1 MRINTALILCAGFG
15 KRLNPIT
22 LNTPKPLLEIKDVS
36 TLERCI
42 NLIEK
47 LGIQKIL
54 INTFYL
60 KDQFSVFL
68 DSKNFNIDI
77 KIIEDGEHILDTGGG
92 IQNMIKDSNEKD
104 FIIFNPDTIW
114 SKNYKEEILKME
126 KIYFSEKLENILLL
140 ANKKL
145 SFDKKLKGDFNLKN
159 NLINKDAE
167 KEFIYIGCQIIN
179 KKLFIK
185 ESRIVAG
192 VKFYSENKDLIMQ
205 VAEIYNVDPFI
216 ILSIAGIESNYGKHY
231 KGFTVFNS
239 LYTQIHEMPK
249 RAKWASKEL
258 ASYLEY
264 CFKDNVD
271 PQSIEG
277 SYAGAF
283 GFGQFIPSS
292 FNRYSVDFDN
302 DGVRRPHDWPDVVGS
317 IAHYLIKN
325 GYIPGSSNYSKGG
338 DIWKSVWAYNHS
350 DNYVMAVLGLTEKI
364 RDRSSY
370 LYSNVENRLNY
381 VIENFDPLDNK
392 SVSDLQKALNANGYN
407 LEIDGRLGGKTLDAL
422 REAQSK
428 RN

>member
-36 TLERCI
+36 MLERCI

-68 DSKNFNIDI
+68 NSKNFNIDI

-114 SKNYKEEILKME
+114 SNDYKDEILKM
-126 KIYFSEKLENILLL
+126 KKMYFSEKLENILLL

-159 NLINKDAE
+159 NLINKGAE

-185 ESRIVAG
+185 EKIENYSILEISNNLLDQKKLFG
-192 VKFYSENKDLIMQ
+192 YESQKDFYHLTDLDIFKKLKDL
-205 VAEIYNVDPFI
+205 
-216 ILSIAGIESNYGKHY
+216 
-231 KGFTVFNS
+231 
-239 LYTQIHEMPK
+239 
-249 RAKWASKEL
+249 
-258 ASYLEY
+258 
-264 CFKDNVD
+264 
-271 PQSIEG
+271 
-277 SYAGAF
+277 
-283 GFGQFIPSS
+283 
-292 FNRYSVDFDN
+292 
-302 DGVRRPHDWPDVVGS
+302 
-317 IAHYLIKN
+317 
-325 GYIPGSSNYSKGG
+325 
-338 DIWKSVWAYNHS
+338 
-350 DNYVMAVLGLTEKI
+350 
-364 RDRSSY
+364 
-370 LYSNVENRLNY
+370 
-381 VIENFDPLDNK
+381 
-392 SVSDLQKALNANGYN
+392 
-407 LEIDGRLGGKTLDAL
+407 
-422 REAQSK
+422 
-428 RN
+428 

>member
-36 TLERCI
+36 MLKRCI

-68 DSKNFNIDI
+68 NNKNFNIDI

-114 SKNYKEEILKME
+114 SNDYKDEILKME
-126 KIYFSEKLENILLL
+126 KMYFSEKLENILLL

-159 NLINKDAE
+159 NLINKGVE

-185 ESRIVAG
+185 EKIENHSILEIWNNLLDQKKLFG
-192 VKFYSENKDLIMQ
+192 YESQKDFYHLTDLDIFKKLKDL
-205 VAEIYNVDPFI
+205 
-216 ILSIAGIESNYGKHY
+216 
-231 KGFTVFNS
+231 
-239 LYTQIHEMPK
+239 
-249 RAKWASKEL
+249 
-258 ASYLEY
+258 
-264 CFKDNVD
+264 
-271 PQSIEG
+271 
-277 SYAGAF
+277 
-283 GFGQFIPSS
+283 
-292 FNRYSVDFDN
+292 
-302 DGVRRPHDWPDVVGS
+302 
-317 IAHYLIKN
+317 
-325 GYIPGSSNYSKGG
+325 
-338 DIWKSVWAYNHS
+338 
-350 DNYVMAVLGLTEKI
+350 
-364 RDRSSY
+364 
-370 LYSNVENRLNY
+370 
-381 VIENFDPLDNK
+381 
-392 SVSDLQKALNANGYN
+392 
-407 LEIDGRLGGKTLDAL
+407 
-422 REAQSK
+422 
-428 RN
+428 

>member
-36 TLERCI
+36 MLERCI

-68 DSKNFNIDI
+68 NSKNFNLDI

-114 SKNYKEEILKME
+114 SNDYKDEILKME

-159 NLINKDAE
+159 NLINKEAE

-185 ESRIVAG
+185 EKIENYSILKIWNNLLNQKKLFG
-192 VKFYSENKDLIMQ
+192 YESQKDFYHLTDLDVFKKLKDL
-205 VAEIYNVDPFI
+205 
-216 ILSIAGIESNYGKHY
+216 
-231 KGFTVFNS
+231 
-239 LYTQIHEMPK
+239 
-249 RAKWASKEL
+249 
-258 ASYLEY
+258 
-264 CFKDNVD
+264 
-271 PQSIEG
+271 
-277 SYAGAF
+277 
-283 GFGQFIPSS
+283 
-292 FNRYSVDFDN
+292 
-302 DGVRRPHDWPDVVGS
+302 
-317 IAHYLIKN
+317 
-325 GYIPGSSNYSKGG
+325 
-338 DIWKSVWAYNHS
+338 
-350 DNYVMAVLGLTEKI
+350 
-364 RDRSSY
+364 
-370 LYSNVENRLNY
+370 
-381 VIENFDPLDNK
+381 
-392 SVSDLQKALNANGYN
+392 
-407 LEIDGRLGGKTLDAL
+407 
-422 REAQSK
+422 
-428 RN
+428 